1 MNDDR
6 ITPDWIETLAAD
18 EIFVFGSNL
27 QGLHGG
33 GAARLA
39 HAVFGARWG
48 VGAGPTGRCYAIPT
62 MQGGVETIRP
72 YVEDFI
78 DYAARH
84 PENRFLVTEIGCG
97 IAGCSMSVSALKF
110 QSDRVPGISVSRPCV
125 RSRYWLGVIP
135 VFFLK
140 AMLKCDAYSNPLSN
154 AIS

>member
-1 MNDDR
+1 MR
-6 ITPDWIETLAAD
+6 CRQKE
-18 EIFVFGSNL
+18 
-27 QGLHGG
+27 
-33 GAARLA
+33 
-39 HAVFGARWG
+39 
-48 VGAGPTGRCYAIPT
+48 GAGADGKMRKAAEGKTAPHMPAGWIPELCRKT
-62 MQGGVETIRP
+62 DGNARPFDPQRGGVK
-72 YVEDFI
+72 
-78 DYAARH
+78 AG
-84 PENRFLVTEIGCG
+84 LSG